1 MPGLFAMKRE
11 SWARLVR
18 VSSLPCYA
26 PSRRIAKGLS
36 LSRFSLW
43 TTAGTTSQ
51 PPDSGNV
58 RSVHFQ
64 PRSPSLSS
72 VVRRSLPADG
82 TKGDP
87 LCPTSSFP
95 EWSGVEWRGE
105 GRRIHTRILVTLIP
119 CPCTER
125 PSGRPPTRRISRF
138 TQGRISFFINAG
150 ILGTYLSLKGC
161 VTFGG
166 SELVG
171 VQLR

>member
-18 VSSLPCYA
+18 VSSLPRYA

-36 LSRFSLW
+36 LSLVFLFGPRREQHRSRP
-43 TTAGTTSQ
+43 TPETSDLSISNPAL
-51 PPDSGNV
+51 PPSRTSCV
-58 RSVHFQ
+58 AHYQRMEQ
-64 PRSPSLSS
+64 KATLSA
-72 VVRRSLPADG
+72 RRVL
-82 TKGDP
+82 
-87 LCPTSSFP
+87 FR
-95 EWSGVEWRGE
+95 SGVEWRGE

-166 SELVG
+166 SELS
-171 VQLR
+171 LAFS